1 MTDTLTQAQLSA
13 LCWKSPKCI
22 AIGVAILN
30 RLLEHSEAYADEF
43 PLGFVEPQDKN
54 LIGLTM
60 KLLQQNKLI
69 APTGRFRKSTFK
81 AAHSRVV
88 FAWQILH
95 SGLAR
100 EFVRRHGGKPYS
112 NQSELFQEAV

>member
-1 MTDTLTQAQLSA
+1 MKEGFYIATQDS
-13 LCWKSPKCI
+13 S
-22 AIGVAILN
+22 G
-30 RLLEHSEAYADEF
+30 EAYADEL

-69 APTGRFRKSTFK
+69 APTGRFRKSTLK
-81 AAHSRVV
+81 AAHGRVV

-112 NQSELFQEAV
+112 NQCELFQEAV